1 MYVKLMQVTTEA
13 DAMKTEELNVPLL
26 VAENKDRVKWD
37 KSIELSSDTCVCVC
51 VCVCMCVRVFV
62 AFTMIRNNV

>member
-26 VAENKDRVKWD
+26 VAENKDRVK
-37 KSIELSSDTCVCVC
+37 
-51 VCVCMCVRVFV
+51 
-62 AFTMIRNNV
+62 